1 MTIDR
6 SDRLTIFDKYYTDMK
21 IINFQ
26 RSKCRIIFI
35 MILLQILLLS
45 GIHNFSF
52 AQGWSFTFTLSQ
64 SGPCGTNIPTLP
76 QFTIPFLANQS
87 QCESLRQ
94 NILNIDASLPVYN
107 NDGDFIG
114 NCRVFYSCA
123 PCTGSDIQTN
133 SNTTMPGSVSFDGP
147 AQGQAFFSPH
157 ESQAI
162 ENWIDDYIKKME
174 SLGYPVNQDAMYN
187 FQNIPLTGDPAFDQF
202 YFNQLND
209 FENAKPANAPPNVE
223 NKPEVAVSSGE
234 VELTGT
240 TVQLLT
246 TSEQIRKRDEWW
258 DENGFNNPVQV
269 GSDNVIDENGNNAEG
284 RSLEDAALRTALG
297 KAPGLAG
304 TIADFNVNILDE
316 TMNGIL
322 GIFKDVTSGNDAAAM
337 EKAQNL
343 EGKVVFNAAKTTAI
357 NKSVDAVIDIGYIPM
372 LKGVKNAEPV
382 YNVLKTGL
390 DFWDNLKGN

>member
-1 MTIDR
+1 
-6 SDRLTIFDKYYTDMK
+6 
-21 IINFQ
+21 
-26 RSKCRIIFI
+26 

-337 EKAQNL
+337 QKAQNL